1 LSARPGGHSDKRTRA
16 DHSRTRQPAAD
27 GSLDSTDSLNYNG
40 WTIIPRTFE
49 IRGSR
54 LWTLDLLIAHRAKHR
69 AFSGP
74 KKFPTERAAIRGC
87 HAFGRRIIDGRE
99 PYCSVEDMR

>member
-1 LSARPGGHSDKRTRA
+1 MSPSRPTRPKRHAPSGHSRDPRPHA
-16 DHSRTRQPAAD
+16 DE
-27 GSLDSTDSLNYNG
+27 SLGTTDSLDYHG

-54 LWTLDLLIAHRAKHR
+54 LWTLDLLIAHRARQR

-74 KKFPTERAAIRGC
+74 KKFRTEREAIRGC
-87 HAFGRRIIDGRE
+87 YAFGRRIIDGRE